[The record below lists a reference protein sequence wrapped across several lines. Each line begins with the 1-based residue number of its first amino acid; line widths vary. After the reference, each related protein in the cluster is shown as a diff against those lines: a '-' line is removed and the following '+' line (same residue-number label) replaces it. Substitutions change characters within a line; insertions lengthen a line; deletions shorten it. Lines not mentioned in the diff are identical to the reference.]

1 MDEREDE
8 RRRLVAETRS
18 FTSIGLFSDSIFAAW
33 AYGVQK
39 PAFDAKNDENT
50 RTDTTERAVKKRKDF
65 FRSRAKPFIFSA
77 NVRKCPRSTCRTSSG
92 TYVSS
97 IGTETF
103 SARKINHGIS
113 RSREN
118 CCCCCCSRKRSLNV
132 GRNR

>member
-8 RRRLVAETRS
+8 RRRLVAEARS

-39 PAFDAKNDENT
+39 PAFDAKNYENT

-77 NVRKCPRSTCRTSSG
+77 NVRKCPRSTCRTSS
-92 TYVSS
+92 VPKRFLRVKS
-97 IGTETF
+97 ITEF
-103 SARKINHGIS
+103 LD
-113 RSREN
+113 RERTVAAAAAAGN
-118 CCCCCCSRKRSLNV
+118 DR
-132 GRNR
+132 